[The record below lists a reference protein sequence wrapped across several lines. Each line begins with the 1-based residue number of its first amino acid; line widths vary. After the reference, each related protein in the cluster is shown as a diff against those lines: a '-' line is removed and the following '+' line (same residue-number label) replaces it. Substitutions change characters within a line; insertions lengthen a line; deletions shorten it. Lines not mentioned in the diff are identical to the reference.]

1 MRSYMFEVAETLGVR
16 VGERFEIDTLEGV
29 FTLYGEG
36 LYSMATQSM
45 RPDVLFDLL
54 TGKLGIKRKPWKPK
68 ANERYYVIQETGLV
82 SEEEWWDECID
93 QVDVVVTDSPIA
105 LSIIYNNGLRLVA
118 SFNNMVL
125 ETFNSYNNWN
135 YLLARTKPYNPI
147 GRNQTEAESD
157 NIGKDIEKMLCDNC
171 IPYKQVDGDIFGYGI
186 IISDVLNAIKG
197 VKGVESDNG

>member
-1 MRSYMFEVAETLGVR
+1 MKNPIVINLFGGPGSGKSTGAAYIFAMLKMSGVNAELVTEFAKDKTWEHNMKALSDQTYI
-16 VGERFEIDTLEGV
+16 F
-29 FTLYGEG
+29 
-36 LYSMATQSM
+36 
-45 RPDVLFDLL
+45 
-54 TGKLGIKRKPWKPK
+54 GKQCYRINR
-68 ANERYYVIQETGLV
+68 
-82 SEEEWWDECID
+82 CID

-105 LSIIYNNGLRLVA
+105 LSVIYNNGLRLGA

-186 IISDVLNAIKG
+186 IISDVLNAVKG
-197 VKGVESDNG
+197 AKGVESDNG

>member
-93 QVDVVVTDSPIA
+93 IMF
-105 LSIIYNNGLRLVA
+105 YRLG
-118 SFNNMVL
+118 NC
-125 ETFNSYNNWN
+125 Y
-135 YLLARTKPYNPI
+135 RTI
-147 GRNQTEAESD
+147 EEAEAHRDKWIAFYASD
-157 NIGKDIEKMLCDNC
+157 EILE
-171 IPYKQVDGDIFGYGI
+171 V
-186 IISDVLNAIKG
+186 
-197 VKGVESDNG
+197 